1 MRLSAHEQRHDVAG
15 ISELIVEEELCVNLR
30 GRVMGCTACKDVCP
44 SDALILSPDAVDLD
58 QTKCTGCNSC
68 LPSCPA
74 GALRSI
80 SFIPERFITAMTGKE
95 RVDLHCSASSGAGG
109 GIVIPCHSVLDARL
123 VSAARAEGVT
133 TLALHGLNNCEQCRH
148 GDART
153 TMEQLSQTASK
164 WLGDAAPTLDL
175 SPDAVGKKS
184 SRDYQ
189 DQPYLSRRNFLR
201 FGGAQAIAQTAEWI
215 VPSLS
220 PEEEDADALP
230 FYQKSVYPQR
240 AVQYQEILARRS
252 DLVPWAVGLPL
263 PWQLRSVDANCS
275 GCLAC
280 GERCPTGALIASESG
295 QTRELSFDPALCT
308 DCSLCER
315 VCPEAAIVLRTTF
328 SLEEVNAGR
337 SQLFMLQQ
345 RPCSICGKPFVPAGP
360 EMESC
365 VVCSNEQE
373 LDEEWLDMLSD

>member
-1 MRLSAHEQRHDVAG
+1 MLLSAHEQTHG
-15 ISELIVEEELCVNLR
+15 LPGLSELIVEEELCVNLR
-30 GRVMGCTACKDVCP
+30 GRVVGCTNCQDVCP
-44 SDALILSPDAVDLD
+44 SDALSLSPDAVDLD

-80 SFIPERFITAMTGKE
+80 GFIPERFIAAMTGQE
-95 RVDLHCSASSGAGG
+95 RVDLHCRSSSGAGG

-133 TLALHGLNNCEQCRH
+133 TLALHGLSNCEQCRY
-148 GDART
+148 GDARAT
-153 TMEQLSQTASK
+153 VERLSQTVSK

-175 SPDAVGKKS
+175 SPVAVDQKTT
-184 SRDYQ
+184 RDYQ
-189 DQPYLSRRNFLR
+189 DQPHLSRRTFLR

-215 VPSLS
+215 VPGLG
-220 PEEEDADALP
+220 PEEEDAEALP
-230 FYQKSVYPQR
+230 FYQSSVYPQR
-240 AVQYQEILARRS
+240 AVQYQEVLAQRT
-252 DLVPWAVGLPL
+252 DLVPWADGLPL

-280 GERCPTGALIASESG
+280 GERCPTGALIASDSG
-295 QTRELSFDPALCT
+295 QARELSFDPALCT

-315 VCPEAAIVLRTTF
+315 ICPEEAMVLRTAV
-328 SLEEVNAGR
+328 SLDEVNAGR
-337 SQLFMLQQ
+337 SQLFLLQQ
-345 RPCSICGKPFVPAGP
+345 RPCSSCGTPFVPTGP
-360 EMESC
+360 EIESC